1 MNYKLFFLV
10 VLLHIVFIVS
20 GYFVLQYSVFLLLS
34 QTLTV
39 TIFGYVF
46 LLFFFCICVLI
57 HYLVVD
63 IYDMKTSQMKKWAF
77 SVSGMFFSGIVS
89 FLFLAFLL

>member
-1 MNYKLFFLV
+1 MNYKLVFLV

-20 GYFVLQYSVFLLLS
+20 GYFVLHYSVFLLLS

-39 TIFGYVF
+39 TIIGYVF
-46 LLFFFCICVLI
+46 LLFFLCICVLI

-63 IYDMKTSQMKKWAF
+63 IYDMKTSQKKKWIF
-77 SVSGMFFSGIVS
+77 SVSGMLFSSFVS
-89 FLFLAFLL
+89 FLFLVFLI

>member
-10 VLLHIVFIVS
+10 VLLHIIFIVS

-34 QTLTV
+34 QTISV
-39 TIFGYVF
+39 TILGYIF
-46 LLFFFCICVLI
+46 LLLFFGICVLI

-63 IYDMKTSQMKKWAF
+63 IYDMKTSQKKKWVF
-77 SVSGMFFSGIVS
+77 SVSGMFFSSLVS
-89 FLFLAFLL
+89 FLFLAFLI